1 MKLGEAKIEQN
12 VFKSGLNQIRFK
24 SEKQK
29 STMQNTE
36 MHNAQ
41 NKVVKLLD
49 DYSTIPSE
57 AKYKTIHGE
66 EMKILTPKQILER
79 LPIAIVQVKVG
90 NTSDNLLNEIRQ
102 IIHSFY
108 RGNKIIKEVKKNN
121 MMNSI
126 QI

>member
-12 VFKSGLNQIRFK
+12 VFKSGLNEIKFK
-24 SEKQK
+24 SEKRK

-41 NKVVKLLD
+41 NNVVKLLD

-57 AKYKTIHGE
+57 AKYKTINGE

-79 LPIAIVQVKVG
+79 LPIA
-90 NTSDNLLNEIRQ
+90 TA
-102 IIHSFY
+102 
-108 RGNKIIKEVKKNN
+108 
-121 MMNSI
+121 
-126 QI
+126 